1 MGVELIRDHEGKEHI
16 ALEDESFFTEDI
28 LDDNI
33 GSYQIL
39 KIMGEGENS
48 KGKWETSK
56 VQSNMNNKLYFMKKV
71 SLNLSLGERQNFFS
85 LYSLIKKNPHPNI
98 IRHLKMIFQDNSYYI
113 IDEALD
119 CRDLEN
125 YANTFECLDMSIDE
139 KTIISIFLQCVSGL
153 RFLHNHDIIH
163 RNIKLDNL
171 MIEDNK
177 NVKLGNFRYSSICPN
192 GKKFKEK
199 LESDIRFQSP
209 EMLNDLE
216 YDKKTDVFSLGVV
229 FYYLCYYQYPFDVE
243 KGENGYV
250 FKSKEGKKNE
260 NVYSKELEAIIN
272 LMLTQEEKD
281 RPDINQVYDMIMR
294 EYVKYLENNTSI
306 EAVLRCM
313 NSFIGFSDF
322 MTKYKLTYQ
331 NEENFPY
338 ASNTVNSFEDFGKNK
353 EKSDCA
359 LYLNNFRNLLDK
371 DCQIDNEQEIN
382 PKLFMKILLEKLN
395 QETSYISNSS
405 IFAIQPEK
413 WGLKEKGLID
423 YRNYFMENY
432 GSIISHNFVGI
443 LKTKR
448 MCPKNCK
455 GRYSYYL
462 YTFIEL
468 NLNYCINKD
477 KTTGNIYYEPDIENL
492 FPIQHNHCNYLSLQ
506 HNIFCNLCKWVKEQK
521 EFKQFEDYPKN
532 LIFTLNRGE
541 GYTNQSPINYKLQL
555 ITGGYDLIGVIKR
568 MADDKGEYFISINLD
583 KDTNQWMLYE
593 RNKLTKVDNPFVYPN
608 GLVVML
614 FYVKKKN

>member
-1 MGVELIRDHEGKEHI
+1 MGVELIKDHEGREHI

-33 GSYQIL
+33 SSYQIL
-39 KIMGEGENS
+39 KFMGEGENS

-56 VQSNMNNKLYFMKKV
+56 VQSNINNKLYFMKKV

-85 LYSLIKKNPHPNI
+85 IYNLINKNPHPNI
-98 IRHLKMIFQDNSYYI
+98 IRHLKLIFQDDSYYI
-113 IDEALD
+113 IDESLD

-125 YANTFECLDMSIDE
+125 YANTFECLDMTIDE
-139 KTIISIFLQCVSGL
+139 KTILRIFLQCVLGL
-153 RFLHNHDIIH
+153 RFIHKHDIIH
-163 RNIKLDNL
+163 GNIKLDNF

-177 NVKLGNFRYSSICPN
+177 NVKLGNFRYSSICPK
-192 GKKFKEK
+192 GKKYKGK
-199 LESDIRFQSP
+199 LDSDILFQSP

-250 FKSKEGKKNE
+250 FKPKEGKKNE
-260 NVYSKELEAIIN
+260 NVYSKELASIIN

-294 EYVKYLENNTSI
+294 EYVKYLEKNTSI

-313 NSFIGFSDF
+313 NSFKDFSDF

-331 NEENFPY
+331 NEEIFPF
-338 ASNTVNSFEDFGKNK
+338 ASNVVNSFEDFGKNK
-353 EKSDCA
+353 EKSNCA
-359 LYLNNFRNLLDK
+359 LYANNLRNLLDK
-371 DCQIDNEQEIN
+371 DCQIDNDQEVN
-382 PKLFMKILLEKLN
+382 PKLLVKILLEKLN
-395 QETSYISNSS
+395 QETSYNNNTST
-405 IFAIQPEK
+405 FAIQPEK
-413 WGLKEKGLID
+413 WDLKEKGLYD
-423 YRNYFMENY
+423 YQKYYLENY
-432 GSIISHNFVGI
+432 GSIISQNFVGI

-448 MCPKNCK
+448 MCKKNCK
-455 GRYSYYL
+455 GLYSYYL

-468 NLNYCINKD
+468 NLNYCMGKD
-477 KTTGNIYYEPDIENL
+477 KSTGNIYYESDIEKIL
-492 FPIQHNHCNYLSLQ
+492 TIQHNHCKHLSLK

-521 EFKQFEDYPKN
+521 EFKQYENFPKD
-532 LIFTLNRGE
+532 LIFIINRGE
-541 GYTNQSPINYKLQL
+541 GYTNQSTVVYKMK
-555 ITGGYDLIGVIKR
+555 ISSGGYDLMGVIKR
-568 MADDKGEYFISINLD
+568 MVDDKGEHFISINLD
-583 KDTNQWMLYE
+583 KDTNQWVLFE
-593 RNKLTKVDNPFVYPN
+593 RNKLTKVESPFVYPN

-614 FYVKKKN
+614 FYIKK